1 MNKQIETLSKL
12 ALLLAMPVALYMLIS
27 QTGARM
33 FWPFMITT
41 YLMAIPV
48 YLYEVN
54 KRKDGSVD
62 KGLLNYLFSKE
73 IWLHDSA
80 KHDYAIII
88 INLAMITLFFNAIVV
103 KPDFFHSFTQALMS
117 LTPVKAGS
125 GDSTPSILVIISYT
139 FVAFAISDLS
149 YYFAH
154 RIQHKVPW
162 LWEFHKVHHSA
173 KVMTPATL
181 HRAHPIDLWMSVSF
195 RMVSLGIAS
204 GVFYYFYPNLEGFR
218 TILGINAF
226 LIGSYVV
233 GANLRHS
240 HIWLPFGPK
249 AEHVFMS
256 PAQHQI
262 HHSEQVKHYD
272 KNFGSFF
279 SLWDWMFGSL
289 YVLRGKESLTF
300 GLGSKKEEEELNSV
314 WKLYVRPFQN
324 AFKILTT
331 RPEVI
336 KPNKI
341 DT

>member
-1 MNKQIETLSKL
+1 MNKQIETLSKI

-33 FWPFMITT
+33 FWPFMIAT
-41 YLMAIPV
+41 YLIAIPV
-48 YLYEVN
+48 YFYEVN

-62 KGLLNYLFSKE
+62 RGLFNYMFSQK
-73 IWLHDSA
+73 IWLHRSA
-80 KHDYAIII
+80 KHDYAIIL
-88 INLAMITLFFNAIVV
+88 INLAMITLFFNAIVL
-103 KPDFFHSFTQALMS
+103 KPDFFHNFTQALLS
-117 LTPVKAGS
+117 LTPAKAGS
-125 GDSTPSILVIISYT
+125 ADNVPSLLVIVSYT

-181 HRAHPIDLWMSVSF
+181 HRAHPIDVWMSVSF

-204 GVFYYFYPNLEGFR
+204 GVFYYFYPNLEGFM

-226 LIGSYVV
+226 LIGSYFV

-240 HIWLPFGPK
+240 HVWLPFGPK

-279 SLWDWMFGSL
+279 SLWDWIFGSL
-289 YVLRGKESLTF
+289 YVLRGKETLTF

-314 WKLYVRPFQN
+314 WRLYVRPFQN

-331 RPEVI
+331 KPEI
-336 KPNKI
+336 AKPNKI
-341 DT
+341 DS